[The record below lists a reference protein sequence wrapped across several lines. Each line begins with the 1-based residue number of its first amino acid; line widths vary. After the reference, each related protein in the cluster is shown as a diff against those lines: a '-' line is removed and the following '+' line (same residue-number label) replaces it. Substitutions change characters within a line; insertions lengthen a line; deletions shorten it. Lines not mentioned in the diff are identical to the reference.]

1 MNDRQQD
8 RARAELAAVPPR
20 EFRRA
25 RQALA
30 LRLAKA
36 GEARAAAA
44 VRKITRP
51 TVPVWMVNRLARE
64 ATPAVEQL
72 VKTAGRM
79 RAAQLGRSGSAG
91 ALRSAA
97 QAHHEALAHL
107 VEQARRKLTEAGPG
121 ASHRLLL
128 RIENTL
134 DAAAAD
140 PALHGAL
147 RQGRLDRELDVRGF
161 DVFAAARGKLRAP
174 RSEERTRVAQRAGK
188 RRGGRAPRR
197 TAPLTVT

>member
-79 RAAQLGRSGSAG
+79 RAAALGGADARGSARG
-91 ALRSAA
+91 QEARGTGPASDGT
-97 QAHHEALAHL
+97 AHGHV
-107 VEQARRKLTEAGPG
+107 VELHPRPGP
-121 ASHRLLL
+121 A
-128 RIENTL
+128 EQE
-134 DAAAAD
+134 AAAAHVTSTD
-140 PALHGAL
+140 EIRRETQALAQDLEEGIEILA
-147 RQGRLDRELDVRGF
+147 GGN
-161 DVFAAARGKLRAP
+161 AA
-174 RSEERTRVAQRAGK
+174 QQ
-188 RRGGRAPRR
+188 
-197 TAPLTVT
+197 